1 MVHER
6 AETPYPVLM
15 LGEVSTGLLQHS
27 TSVPA
32 NVAESILALRPGEPV
47 RWSTRPIAYAASPD
61 LLTGVDCRLPTGSDR
76 AARCVGTA
84 TARAT
89 LTGGRV
95 LQGSAHVR
103 VRRAPAD
110 RRLPWSHYL
119 SRPGVVESIGKVAW
133 PDVVDGFTG
142 ARPRT
147 DTLDLG
153 AVAERVMD
161 VVQDSVALDRR
172 APFPIRRTRLRWALL
187 PPDRTDALPVQFAI
201 DDETVRTLV
210 LRLDIDPDAEACHRV
225 LELCEDLA
233 LHDWLLTTLLELIE
247 RSRIGAGPPPHVI
260 AKLKPAVDHLLHLWM
275 PAARVDR
282 SLEELWHSLE
292 RRPGFTR
299 QWQASVDR
307 VRDQIAV
314 NTIALLSTVGES
326 ASLV

>member
-1 MVHER
+1 M
-6 AETPYPVLM
+6 PYPVLI

-32 NVAESILALRPGEPV
+32 NVANDILALQPGQPV
-47 RWSTRPIAYAASPD
+47 RWSTRPIAYAVSPD
-61 LLTGVDCRLPTGSDR
+61 LLTGVDCRLPTGADR
-76 AARCVGTA
+76 ATRCVGTA
-84 TARAT
+84 SARAS

-95 LQGSAHVR
+95 LQGSARVR
-103 VRRAPAD
+103 VRRATVD
-110 RRLPWSHYL
+110 HRLPWSHYL
-119 SRPGVVESIGKVAW
+119 SRPGVVECIGKVAW

-142 ARPRT
+142 SRSRP

-153 AVAERVMD
+153 AVAGRAMD
-161 VVQDSVALDRR
+161 VVQDSAALDRR

-187 PPDRTDALPVQFAI
+187 PPDRADAPPIHFGI
-201 DDETVRTLV
+201 DDETVRNLV
-210 LRLDIDPDAEACHRV
+210 LRLDVEPDGEAYPQV
-225 LELCEDLA
+225 LDLCEDLA

-247 RSRIGAGPPPHVI
+247 RSRIGAGPPSHVI

-282 SLEELWHSLE
+282 SLEGLWHSLE

-299 QWQASVDR
+299 QWQVSVDR

>member
-1 MVHER
+1 MPQP
-6 AETPYPVLM
+6 ALM

-32 NVAESILALRPGEPV
+32 NVARDILALQPGQPV
-47 RWSTRPIAYAASPD
+47 RWSTRPIAYAVSPD

-76 AARCVGTA
+76 ASRCVGTVA
-84 TARAT
+84 SRAT
-89 LTGGRV
+89 LTGGRI
-95 LQGSAHVR
+95 LQGSAYVR
-103 VRRAPAD
+103 IPRTPTD

-119 SRPGVVESIGKVAW
+119 SRPGVVAGIGKVVW
-133 PDVVDGFTG
+133 PDVVDGVTG
-142 ARPRT
+142 GGRPRT

-153 AVAERVMD
+153 AVAERAMD
-161 VVQDSVALDRR
+161 VVQDSAALDRR

-187 PPDRTDALPVQFAI
+187 PPDGTDAPPIRFGV
-201 DDETVRTLV
+201 DDETVRSLV
-210 LRLDIDPDAEACHRV
+210 LRLDPDPDAYGRV

-233 LHDWLLTTLLELIE
+233 LHDWLLTTLVELIE
-247 RSRIGAGPPPHVI
+247 RSRIGAGPPAHVI

-282 SLEELWHSLE
+282 SLEELWHVLE
-292 RRPGFTR
+292 RRPGFSR

-314 NTIALLSTVGES
+314 NAVALLSSVGAS